1 MNQTQPLIGD
11 QIRSWRQRRR
21 LSQLDL
27 ALEAEIST
35 RHLSFME
42 TGRSLPSRDMVLR
55 LAGCL
60 EVPMRERNALLMA
73 AGFAPMFSERD
84 LDDPAMAA
92 ARRAVDRI
100 LEGHAPYPALA
111 VDRAWNLVSANAAVA
126 LLMQV
131 DDPGLLTPPVNV
143 LRLSLH
149 PRGVAPC
156 IINYGEWRAH
166 VLERLKQQIEVSG
179 DQALA
184 ELYDELA
191 AYPAPPPSIHR
202 PLHSDLGG
210 VAVPLLIE
218 TEAGVL
224 SFISTTTVFG
234 TPVDVTLSELA
245 IESFFPADAQ
255 TAETLRRL
263 NPVTPLRDA

>member
-1 MNQTQPLIGD
+1 MTQTQSSVGD
-11 QIRSWRQRRR
+11 QLRSWRQRRR

-27 ALEAEIST
+27 ALAAEIST
-35 RHLSFME
+35 RHLSFLE
-42 TGRSLPSRDMVLR
+42 TGRSQPSRDMVLR

-60 EVPMRERNALLMA
+60 EVPMRERNALLVA
-73 AGFAPMFSERD
+73 AGFAPIFSERS
-84 LDDPAMAA
+84 LDDPAMTS

-100 LEGHAPYPALA
+100 LEGHSPYPAIA
-111 VDRAWNLVSANAAVA
+111 VDRAWNLVAANAAVG

-131 DDPGLLTPPVNV
+131 DDPRLLAAPINV

-149 PRGVAPC
+149 PRGIAPR
-156 IINYGEWRAH
+156 ILNYREWRTH

-184 ELYDELA
+184 ALHDELA
-191 AYPAPPPSIHR
+191 AYPPPPLPPLR
-202 PLHSDLGG
+202 PAASDLGG
-210 VAVPLLIE
+210 VAVPLLID

-224 SFISTTTVFG
+224 SFISTITIFG

-245 IESFFPADAQ
+245 IESFFPADSQ

-263 NPVTPLRDA
+263 T